1 MVSGLQS
8 RWRGR
13 ERMSGVLSTLRVSVL
28 LTAIVIIACLPSV
41 AVEWLTA
48 PSPRS
53 PAVAYPAGR
62 SIAADAF
69 PNLPLAPA
77 AVEDEPVS
85 EYDLRGNEIL
95 RPVERYSID
104 HRGTLY
110 ELHSPQTEIPRL
122 SPPEL

>member
-1 MVSGLQS
+1 
-8 RWRGR
+8 
-13 ERMSGVLSTLRVSVL
+13 MSGVLSTLRASVL

-48 PSPRS
+48 PSHGS
-53 PAVAYPAGR
+53 PAAAYRAER
-62 SIAADAF
+62 SSSIAGDAF
-69 PNLPLAPA
+69 PSLPPAPL

-85 EYDLRGNEIL
+85 DYDLRGNEIL

-122 SPPEL
+122 GPPEL

>member
-1 MVSGLQS
+1 
-8 RWRGR
+8 
-13 ERMSGVLSTLRVSVL
+13 MSGVLSTLRASVL
-28 LTAIVIIACLPSV
+28 LMAIVIVACLPSV

-48 PSPRS
+48 PWLRS
-53 PAVAYPAGR
+53 PAVAYPAER
-62 SIAADAF
+62 SSSIAGDAF
-69 PNLPLAPA
+69 PTLPPEPP

>member
-1 MVSGLQS
+1 
-8 RWRGR
+8 
-13 ERMSGVLSTLRVSVL
+13 MSGVLSTLRASAL
-28 LTAIVIIACLPSV
+28 LTAIVIVACLPSV

-48 PSPRS
+48 RQPRS
-53 PAVAYPAGR
+53 PAVAYPAER
-62 SIAADAF
+62 SSSIAADGF
-69 PNLPLAPA
+69 PALPPAPP
-77 AVEDEPVS
+77 EGEYEPVS